1 MEETKFEVKLSYIIS
16 VSQLLT
22 KGSITGL
29 NWQNGNVAVTENGM
43 WFPSDGGWDM
53 IPLNSIEM
61 VGRQLTGSVGNQ
73 ILHATK
79 YSNHLVIDY
88 KKQALFGTGNIT
100 SSMILA
106 GQEKDI
112 KKVKNFLLTALG
124 FRIDASF
131 GELENEESRLLCL
144 LASGMDNV
152 DVLLPIFDGNKVLL
166 KHAFA
171 VLKKRKLVDDFASPT
186 QLGLE
191 YVEQVK
197 GKGEGKL
204 GSDIN
209 EAFGKISK
217 SWKNVEQIK
226 STKRMNKVLWK
237 FDNSSIAGRVA
248 TNELWRFIPIADIDE
263 MILDD
268 AELGTLR
275 IHIRTKRDVSIY
287 VEPIEKSTVFAL
299 YILLNNNEDMQN
311 RLLFSIYL
319 GIVQRTTISYIFNIQ
334 QHILDSKLNHMVEK
348 GLIDSD
354 NNLSIKGIEMTKDI
368 ISRKIKGEGGS
379 TEQMSTRLEEMKME
393 LTKKSVQEKL
403 GGNK

>member
-106 GQEKDI
+106 GQEQDI

-299 YILLNNNEDMQN
+299 YILLDNNEDMQN

>member
-1 MEETKFEVKLSYIIS
+1 MQETKLEVELSYITN

-29 NWQNGNVAVTENGM
+29 TWKHGDVAFTENDI
-43 WFPSDGGWDM
+43 WFPSAGGWDM
-53 IPLNSIEM
+53 IPLKSIEM

-100 SSMILA
+100 SAMILA
-106 GQEKDI
+106 GQDRNI
-112 KKVKNFLLTALG
+112 KNIKNFLLTALG

-144 LASGMDNV
+144 LTSGMDDV
-152 DVLLPIFDGNKVLL
+152 DVLLPIFDDNKVLL
-166 KHAFA
+166 RHAFA

-209 EAFGKISK
+209 KTFGNISK

-226 STKRMNKVLWK
+226 PTKRMNKVLYK
-237 FDNSSIAGRVA
+237 YEDSSIAGRVA
-248 TNELWRFIPIADIDE
+248 TDELWRFIPIADIDE
-263 MILDD
+263 MTLEN
-268 AELGTLR
+268 AELGTIR
-275 IHIRTKRDVSIY
+275 MHIHTKHDASIY
-287 VEPIEKSTVFAL
+287 IEPVEKTTVFAI
-299 YILLNNNEDMQN
+299 YVLLNNNEDMEH
-311 RLLFSIYL
+311 RLLFSMYL
-319 GIVQRTTISYIFNIQ
+319 GIVQRKTISYILNIP
-334 QHILDSKLNHMVEK
+334 QHVLDSKLNNMIEK

-354 NNLSIKGIEMTKDI
+354 SKLLIKGIELTRDI
-368 ISRKIKGEGGS
+368 ISKKTAGENGS
-379 TEQMSTRLEEMKME
+379 TEEISTRFEEMKME
-393 LTKKSVQEKL
+393 LTKKRVHEKL